1 MDPTRSIIALA
12 FAAAAFTAAA
22 AEQDSTCLA
31 CHGQAGPT
39 KTLSGGDKLEL
50 HVDGKVFGT
59 TVHEPMGC
67 TGCHSAIDLAK
78 HPGTPRKLPASA
90 REYSLAATESCKTC
104 HQPIFDAYLTSTHG
118 KARAQGAPLCSDCHN
133 PHAVT
138 RSALAVPKDTCVG
151 CHSTAVEAHQK
162 WLPNAAHHFEVVAC
176 AACHSPNAQRK
187 VDLRLFDASGKEVAA
202 GAPTPPSQEPLNE
215 TRLAQFV
222 HLAGRDGKVTLV
234 GRLEVPDG
242 AEKHALQPGAKAIKE
257 CTTCHRKDAPAFQ
270 NVTLSVISA
279 DGARVRYEARKEV
292 LHAPTSVESVRGF
305 YALGG
310 TRIEIL
316 DVLLALALIGGISGP
331 IVHLVMR
338 KLSRKKD
345 QPHA

>member
-1 MDPTRSIIALA
+1 MHLLTALA
-12 FAAAAFTAAA
+12 LAAATFTAAA
-22 AEQDSTCLA
+22 AEQDATCLG
-31 CHGQAGPT
+31 CHGQPGLT
-39 KTLSGGDKLEL
+39 KTLASGDKLEL
-50 HVDGKVFGT
+50 NVDGKVFGA

-67 TGCHSAIDLAK
+67 TGCHATIDPAK
-78 HPGTPRKLPASA
+78 HPSTPRKLPASA
-90 REYSLAATESCKTC
+90 RDYSLAASESCKTC

-138 RSALAVPKDTCVG
+138 RSALAVPKDTCLG
-151 CHSTAVEAHQK
+151 CHSTAVEAHEK

-187 VDLRLFDASGKEVAA
+187 VDLRLYDASGKEIST

-215 TRLAQFV
+215 TRLLQFV
-222 HLAGRDGKVTLV
+222 RLAGRDGKVTLV

-242 AEKHALQPGAKAIKE
+242 AEKHALQPGANAIRE
-257 CTTCHRKDAPAFQ
+257 CTTCHRKDAAPFQ
-270 NVTLSVISA
+270 NVTLSLIGP
-279 DGARVRYEARKEV
+279 DGERVRYEARKEV
-292 LHAPTSVESVRGF
+292 LHAPTSVDSVRGF

-316 DVLLALALIGGISGP
+316 DVLLALALVGGISAP
-331 IVHLVMR
+331 IGHLVMR

-345 QPHA
+345 KPHA